1 MAGTFVPDAEA
12 GVTEQLD
19 RIAADVGAGAVVA
32 GAYGH
37 SRFREWILS
46 GVTRHLA
53 TESRRCAFLSR

>member
-1 MAGTFVPDAEA
+1 MASATGLQGHNDATGRRA
-12 GVTEQLD
+12 V
-19 RIAADVGAGAVVA
+19 AGAVIA

-37 SRFREWILS
+37 SRFREWALG